1 MLLLIVFF
9 VHLSQR
15 TCLLWQYYPYTLAKI
30 LQLTCFHYFPLT
42 PCSTKLNNMN
52 VCTHRIFLYLILT
65 PNVTIYIIPSSITP
79 VMRSYSFSCFFVL
92 SIYCYVCEIVC
103 VFILLKRGIFNC
115 LKWYVKLHSKIG
127 LFHFAPLSGSTHCNV
142 S

>member
-1 MLLLIVFF
+1 MLLLIVFCSLIAM
-9 VHLSQR
+9 HLF
-15 TCLLWQYYPYTLAKI
+15 TLAVLPLYLGKNTTTHVLPLFSTHT
-30 LQLTCFHYFPLT
+30 LQY
-42 PCSTKLNNMN
+42 KVNNMN
-52 VCTHRIFLYLILT
+52 VCTHRIFLYLVLT

-79 VMRSYSFSCFFVL
+79 VMTSYSFSCFFVL
-92 SIYCYVCEIVC
+92 SIYCCVCEIVC

-115 LKWYVKLHSKIG
+115 LKWYVKLHSKIR